1 MNDRIK
7 SLRKTLGLSQR
18 EFGKKIGISD
28 TAVSKLESG
37 ERNPSEQTLLS
48 ICREFNVDY
57 YWLTEGADV
66 DMFMQLPS
74 TLMEELSEQYNL
86 NKKSQMVLKT
96 YLEAPDDEKEAIE
109 NFLTTLAENLQKEG
123 KERFSLSFF
132 ITDSILYATVHNTAP
147 LIYLST

>member
-1 MNDRIK
+1 MNGRIK
-7 SLRKTLGLSQR
+7 LIRKTLGISQR
-18 EFGKKIGISD
+18 DFGKKIGISD

-37 ERNPSEQTLLS
+37 ERNPSEQTLKS

-57 YWLTEGADV
+57 FWLTEGADV
-66 DMFMQLPS
+66 DMFMKLPN
-74 TLMEELSEQYNL
+74 TLMEKLSERYNL

-123 KERFSLSFF
+123 KE
-132 ITDSILYATVHNTAP
+132 
-147 LIYLST
+147 

>member
-48 ICREFNVDY
+48 ICREFNTC
-57 YWLTEGADV
+57 L
-66 DMFMQLPS
+66 
-74 TLMEELSEQYNL
+74 
-86 NKKSQMVLKT
+86 
-96 YLEAPDDEKEAIE
+96 
-109 NFLTTLAENLQKEG
+109 
-123 KERFSLSFF
+123 
-132 ITDSILYATVHNTAP
+132 LYTSRCV
-147 LIYLST
+147 

>member
-1 MNDRIK
+1 MNGRIK
-7 SLRKTLGLSQR
+7 LIRKTLGISQR
-18 EFGKKIGISD
+18 DFGKKIGISD

-37 ERNPSEQTLLS
+37 ERNPSEQTLKS

-57 YWLTEGADV
+57 FWLTEGADV
-66 DMFMQLPS
+66 DMFMKLPNP
-74 TLMEELSEQYNL
+74 LMEKLSERYNL

-123 KERFSLSFF
+123 KE
-132 ITDSILYATVHNTAP
+132 
-147 LIYLST
+147 

>member
-1 MNDRIK
+1 MNGRIK
-7 SLRKTLGLSQR
+7 LIRKTLGISQR
-18 EFGKKIGISD
+18 DFGKKIGISD

-37 ERNPSEQTLLS
+37 ERNPSEQTLKS

-57 YWLTEGADV
+57 FWLTQGADV
-66 DMFMQLPS
+66 DMFMKLPN
-74 TLMEELSEQYNL
+74 TLMEKLSERYNL

-123 KERFSLSFF
+123 KE
-132 ITDSILYATVHNTAP
+132 
-147 LIYLST
+147 

>member
-1 MNDRIK
+1 MNGRIK
-7 SLRKTLGLSQR
+7 LIRKTLGISQR
-18 EFGKKIGISD
+18 DFGKKIGTSD

-37 ERNPSEQTLLS
+37 ERNPSEQTLKS

-57 YWLTEGADV
+57 FWLTEGADV
-66 DMFMQLPS
+66 DMFMKLPN
-74 TLMEELSEQYNL
+74 TLMEKLSERYNL

-123 KERFSLSFF
+123 KE
-132 ITDSILYATVHNTAP
+132 
-147 LIYLST
+147 

>member
-1 MNDRIK
+1 MNGRIK
-7 SLRKTLGLSQR
+7 LIRKTLGISQR
-18 EFGKKIGISD
+18 DFGKKIGISD

-37 ERNPSEQTLLS
+37 ERNPSEQTLKS

-57 YWLTEGADV
+57 FWLTEGADV
-66 DMFMQLPS
+66 DMFMKLPN
-74 TLMEELSEQYNL
+74 TLMEKLSERYNL

-123 KERFSLSFF
+123 KK
-132 ITDSILYATVHNTAP
+132 
-147 LIYLST
+147 

>member
-1 MNDRIK
+1 MNGRIK
-7 SLRKTLGLSQR
+7 LIRKTLGISQR
-18 EFGKKIGISD
+18 DFGKKIGISD

-37 ERNPSEQTLLS
+37 ERNPSEQTLKS

-57 YWLTEGADV
+57 FWLTEGADV
-66 DMFMQLPS
+66 DMFIKLPN
-74 TLMEELSEQYNL
+74 TLMEKLSERYNL

-123 KERFSLSFF
+123 KE
-132 ITDSILYATVHNTAP
+132 
-147 LIYLST
+147 

>member
-1 MNDRIK
+1 MNGRIK
-7 SLRKTLGLSQR
+7 LIRKTLGISQR
-18 EFGKKIGISD
+18 DFGQKIGISD

-37 ERNPSEQTLLS
+37 ERNPSEQTLKS

-57 YWLTEGADV
+57 FWLTEGADV
-66 DMFMQLPS
+66 DMFMKLPN
-74 TLMEELSEQYNL
+74 TLMEKLSERYNL

-123 KERFSLSFF
+123 KE
-132 ITDSILYATVHNTAP
+132 
-147 LIYLST
+147 

>member
-1 MNDRIK
+1 MNGRIK
-7 SLRKTLGLSQR
+7 LIRKTLGISQR
-18 EFGKKIGISD
+18 DFGKKIGISD

-37 ERNPSEQTLLS
+37 ERNPSEQTLKS

-57 YWLTEGADV
+57 FWLTEGADV
-66 DMFMQLPS
+66 DMFMKLPN
-74 TLMEELSEQYNL
+74 TLMEKLSERYNL

-123 KERFSLSFF
+123 NE
-132 ITDSILYATVHNTAP
+132 
-147 LIYLST
+147 

>member
-48 ICREFNVDY
+48 ICREFNTDY

-66 DMFMQLPS
+66 DMFMKMPS
-74 TLMEELSEQYNL
+74 TLMEKLSERYNL

-96 YLEAPDDEKEAIE
+96 YLEAPDGEKEAIE

-123 KERFSLSFF
+123 KE
-132 ITDSILYATVHNTAP
+132 
-147 LIYLST
+147 

>member
-1 MNDRIK
+1 MNGRIK
-7 SLRKTLGLSQR
+7 LIRKTLGISQR
-18 EFGKKIGISD
+18 DFGKKIGISD

-37 ERNPSEQTLLS
+37 ERNPSEQTLKS

-57 YWLTEGADV
+57 FWLTEGADV
-66 DMFMQLPS
+66 DMFMKLPN
-74 TLMEELSEQYNL
+74 TLMEKLSERYNL

-123 KERFSLSFF
+123 KELFSLSFLLVIQF
-132 ITDSILYATVHNTAP
+132 YP
-147 LIYLST
+147 

>member
-1 MNDRIK
+1 MNGRIK
-7 SLRKTLGLSQR
+7 LIRKTLGISQR
-18 EFGKKIGISD
+18 DFGKKIGISD

-37 ERNPSEQTLLS
+37 ERNPSEQTLKS

-57 YWLTEGADV
+57 FWLTEGADV
-66 DMFMQLPS
+66 DMFMKLPN
-74 TLMEELSEQYNL
+74 TLMEKLSERYNL

-123 KERFSLSFF
+123 TE
-132 ITDSILYATVHNTAP
+132 
-147 LIYLST
+147 